1 MPDRRASG
9 DPAPFRS
16 GAPPAVLVLFAL
28 DVAFVTGYLAHVAMG
43 EPSAIWKAIL
53 DVNGE
58 WNPPAVYS
66 AAQLAV
72 LAAGLW
78 AFDRGE
84 AAATRAERVAL
95 LALPGLALFFALDEL
110 AQIHEGLGTLSDRLL
125 PGGTRERTIVSRTG
139 IWALL
144 LGPPLAAALG
154 WVVWVLRSRLRDAP
168 RARRRLLAGAVVFLA
183 SAVGLELAS
192 NFVRTWPLQ
201 AVQHA
206 VEELGEMAGVT
217 LLVWGAHELLRA
229 RNRRWPGALHR
240 LFGGGHRRS

>member
-1 MPDRRASG
+1 M
-9 DPAPFRS
+9 
-16 GAPPAVLVLFAL
+16 
-28 DVAFVTGYLAHVAMG
+28 
-43 EPSAIWKAIL
+43 
-53 DVNGE
+53 
-58 WNPPAVYS
+58 
-66 AAQLAV
+66 
-72 LAAGLW
+72 
-78 AFDRGE
+78 
-84 AAATRAERVAL
+84 
-95 LALPGLALFFALDEL
+95 
-110 AQIHEGLGTLSDRLL
+110 
-125 PGGTRERTIVSRTG
+125 SRTG

-168 RARRRLLAGAVVFLA
+168 RARRLLLAGAVVFLA

-229 RNRRWPGALHR
+229 RNRRWPGALHP